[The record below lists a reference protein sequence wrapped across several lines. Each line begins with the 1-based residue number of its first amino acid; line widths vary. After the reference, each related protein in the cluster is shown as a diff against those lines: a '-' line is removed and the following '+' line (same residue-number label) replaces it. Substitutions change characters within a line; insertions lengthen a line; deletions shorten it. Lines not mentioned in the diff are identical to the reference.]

1 MLIYSL
7 LHNFVLVFIN
17 KFIPIT
23 NLLYQVSAIF
33 FLYLVLRSIKFKIN
47 HLTQNFNFIIIFIL
61 IIISYFQKDYDL
73 TLIYSLLVGILL
85 FRNYFLELNYL
96 KKFIDW
102 TLSIVLIIGL
112 IELILG
118 NSYHQYLDI
127 FSYYLNSRTRYS
139 PTEIEIYTQIG
150 AYRGESN
157 YFLSFINYRISSIFL
172 EPLGLAY
179 FSIICLG
186 FYRALSSE
194 DDFFK
199 EIKKNFLRYLMI
211 LCLIIL
217 SDTRSSY
224 IIFMLVLLIPKN
236 LMSLKN
242 TYIAI
247 IFAIIAMILFI
258 WFLSEIDSE
267 FQRRLRP
274 TIYALTNLETIFNF
288 SKYSHGI
295 LDSGYGGIMANL
307 GIFGFIYIF
316 VFLIKTSKSVENK
329 KSSFY
334 FFNFTVMYMFY
345 FAIFGGAVYSIKT
358 FVLLL
363 IIYNSL
369 CFDKKQA
376 ISRI

>member
-7 LHNFVLVFIN
+7 LHNFILVFIN

-23 NLLYQVSAIF
+23 NSLYQVSAIF
-33 FLYLVLRSIKFKIN
+33 FLYLVVRSIKFKIN
-47 HLTQNFNFIIIFIL
+47 HLTQNYNFIIIFIL

-73 TLIYSLLVGILL
+73 TLIYALLVGILL
-85 FRNYFLELNYL
+85 FRNYFVDLNYL

-102 TLSIVLIIGL
+102 TLFIVLIIAL

-194 DDFFK
+194 DDVFK
-199 EIKKNFLRYLMI
+199 EIKKNLLRYIMI
-211 LCLIIL
+211 LSLIIF

-224 IIFMLVLLIPKN
+224 VIFILILLIPKN

-247 IFAIIAMILFI
+247 IFAIMAMILFI
-258 WFLSEIDSE
+258 WFTSEIDSE
-267 FQRRLRP
+267 FHKRLRP
-274 TIYALTNLETIFNF
+274 TIFALTNLETIFNF

-316 VFLIKTSKSVENK
+316 VFLIKTSKSVVNR

-345 FAIFGGAVYSIKT
+345 FAIFGGAIYSIKT

-369 CFDKKQA
+369 CFDRNQA

>member
-1 MLIYSL
+1 M
-7 LHNFVLVFIN
+7 
-17 KFIPIT
+17 
-23 NLLYQVSAIF
+23 
-33 FLYLVLRSIKFKIN
+33 
-47 HLTQNFNFIIIFIL
+47 
-61 IIISYFQKDYDL
+61 
-73 TLIYSLLVGILL
+73 
-85 FRNYFLELNYL
+85 
-96 KKFIDW
+96 
-102 TLSIVLIIGL
+102 SIVLIIGL

-199 EIKKNFLRYLMI
+199 EIKKNFLRYLI
-211 LCLIIL
+211 IFCLIIL

-224 IIFMLVLLIPKN
+224 IIFILVLLIPKN

-247 IFAIIAMILFI
+247 IFAIIAMILII
-258 WFLSEIDSE
+258 WFTSEIDSE
-267 FQRRLRP
+267 FQKRLRP
-274 TIYALTNLETIFNF
+274 TIFALTNLETIFNF
-288 SKYSHGI
+288 SKYSFGI

-307 GIFGFIYIF
+307 GILGFMY
-316 VFLIKTSKSVENK
+316 VLMFLTNSSSLIISSKTSV
-329 KSSFY
+329 Y
-334 FFNFTVMYMFY
+334 FFNFTVLYMFY
-345 FAIFGGAVYSIKT
+345 FVYTKIHT
-358 FVLLL
+358 
-363 IIYNSL
+363 I
-369 CFDKKQA
+369 
-376 ISRI
+376 